1 MFGQTPPKWNNKWG
15 LSQDSKISLGHW
27 VMGCN
32 GLVDGRL
39 HVEGFPPKSPVQ
51 ESVQVIDAFEGA
63 FEDEEKARELKRF
76 ITHLVAPLK
85 DGAVYV

>member
-1 MFGQTPPKWNNKWG
+1 MVGYMLKG
-15 LSQDSKISLGHW
+15 S
-27 VMGCN
+27 
-32 GLVDGRL
+32 
-39 HVEGFPPKSPVQ
+39 PKSPVQ

-85 DGAVYV
+85 DGAVYVWYFGDGETCCVKYQTYP

>member
-1 MFGQTPPKWNNKWG
+1 MVGYMLKG
-15 LSQDSKISLGHW
+15 S
-27 VMGCN
+27 
-32 GLVDGRL
+32 
-39 HVEGFPPKSPVQ
+39 PKSPVQ